1 MALLD
6 SSKKEINAKIVYYGP
21 GLSGKTSNIQY
32 VYKKLKPEHRGK
44 LMTLATQTDR
54 TLFFDFL
61 PVELGEIRG
70 LKVRFQIYTVPG
82 QVFYNATRKLVLK
95 NVDGII
101 FVADSQKKAINENA
115 ESLKNLE
122 DNLRFY
128 NRRVEDIPLV
138 IQYNKRDLP
147 DVLPQEELRHKL
159 NRWEAPDYEAVAQKG
174 EGVLQSL
181 TTITKL
187 IIQRLKSSPDFMP
200 QEAPKQARIQPR
212 EYTSD
217 EVSEVRERT
226 VPPAGGGEE
235 VATPVAAV
243 SHAVGTASDARPG
256 GPAPARAVS
265 ARAVSLS
272 VERKSPDMEIVE
284 VGRPEK
290 VSPNV
295 FRIPLMVK
303 GQDSTERFTLTLTIT
318 LG

>member
-6 SSKKEINAKIVYYGP
+6 STRKEINAKIVYYGP

-101 FVADSQKKAINENA
+101 FVADSQRNMLNENI

-128 NRRVEDIPLV
+128 NRSVESIPFV
-138 IQYNKRDLP
+138 FQYNKRDVP
-147 DVLPQEELRHKL
+147 DLLSLDELQEKL
-159 NRWEAPDYEAVAQKG
+159 NRWEAPSFEAMAQKG

-181 TTITKL
+181 TKITKL
-187 IIQRLKSSPDFMP
+187 VIQKLKASPDFMA
-200 QEAPKQARIQPR
+200 QEAPPPPPARTRPT
-212 EYTSD
+212 EY
-217 EVSEVRERT
+217 
-226 VPPAGGGEE
+226 VPPEKQDI
-235 VATPVAAV
+235 VASPIVAPSPEPVAAV
-243 SHAVGTASDARPG
+243 AGAGAQTVAVGVPAARPI
-256 GPAPARAVS
+256 S
-265 ARAVSLS
+265 IML
-272 VERKSPDMEIVE
+272 ERKSPEMDSIDL
-284 VGRPEK
+284 GKPEK
-290 VSPNV
+290 VSSNV
-295 FRIPLMVK
+295 FRIPISIK
-303 GQDSTERFTLTLTIT
+303 GQDSTELFTLTLTIEIEK
-318 LG
+318 

>member
-6 SSKKEINAKIVYYGP
+6 SARKEINAKIVYYGP

-101 FVADSQKKAINENA
+101 FVADSQRNMLNENI

-128 NRRVEDIPLV
+128 HRSIEDIPFV
-138 IQYNKRDLP
+138 FQYNKRDVP
-147 DVLPQEELRHKL
+147 DLLSLDELQEKL
-159 NRWEAPDYEAVAQKG
+159 NRWGAPSFEAMAHRG

-181 TTITKL
+181 TKITKL
-187 IIQRLKSSPDFMP
+187 VIQKLKASPDFMA
-200 QEAPKQARIQPR
+200 QEAP
-212 EYTSD
+212 
-217 EVSEVRERT
+217 
-226 VPPAGGGEE
+226 
-235 VATPVAAV
+235 
-243 SHAVGTASDARPG
+243 
-256 GPAPARAVS
+256 PAPARARPTEYVPS
-265 ARAVSLS
+265 EKQDIVAPSPESVAAVAGAGAQTVAVGVPAARPISIML
-272 VERKSPDMEIVE
+272 ERKSAEMDSIDL
-284 VGRPEK
+284 GKPEK
-290 VSPNV
+290 VSSNV
-295 FRIPLMVK
+295 FRIPISIK
-303 GQDSTERFTLTLTIT
+303 GHDSTELFTLTLTIEIEK
-318 LG
+318 

>member
-21 GLSGKTSNIQY
+21 GLSGKTSNIQF
-32 VYKKLKPEHRGK
+32 VYRKLKPEHRGK

-101 FVADSQKKAINENA
+101 FVADSQKKMFNENL

-128 NRRVEDIPLV
+128 NKPLQDIPLV
-138 IQYNKRDLP
+138 FQYNKRDLP
-147 DVLPQEELRHKL
+147 EVSPVEELQEKL
-159 NRWEAPDYEAVAQKG
+159 NRWGAPSFGAVAQRG
-174 EGVLQSL
+174 EGVLQTL

-187 IIQRLKSSPDFMP
+187 VIQKLKASPDVMAQTAALPQPTAMP
-200 QEAPKQARIQPR
+200 KEYVPADLPR
-212 EYTSD
+212 ELRISTS
-217 EVSEVRERT
+217 
-226 VPPAGGGEE
+226 AQAAA
-235 VATPVAAV
+235 ATAVAA
-243 SHAVGTASDARPG
+243 RPI
-256 GPAPARAVS
+256 
-265 ARAVSLS
+265 S
-272 VERKSPDMEIVE
+272 VALTKKSPDLEIIDL
-284 VGRPEK
+284 GKPEK
-290 VSPNV
+290 VSSNV
-295 FRIPLMVK
+295 FRIPLILR
-303 GQDSTERFTLTLTIT
+303 GHDSTERLTLTIT
-318 LG
+318 ITLEI